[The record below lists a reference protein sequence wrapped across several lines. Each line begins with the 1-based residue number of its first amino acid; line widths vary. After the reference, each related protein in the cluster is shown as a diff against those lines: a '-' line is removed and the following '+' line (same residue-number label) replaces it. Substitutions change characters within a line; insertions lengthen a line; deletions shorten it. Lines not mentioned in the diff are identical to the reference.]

1 MCEALQ
7 EMIMDGKAEGRAE
20 GKAEG
25 KAEDVLELLGEL
37 GDAPEELRARIMAQ
51 QDFDVLNKWL
61 KLAAKADSVEEF
73 VSRMA

>member
-7 EMIMDGKAEGRAE
+7 EMIMDGKAEGR
-20 GKAEG
+20 AEG